1 MKQYDKNSLIGFV
14 LMAIILIVFNT
25 FFFSEIP
32 EEQAP
37 TTAPTE
43 AIVTEQ
49 KLSETTTT
57 PTLPEINESIV
68 SEELKKTYGIFAIAA
83 TGIEGEQVIEN
94 DKLKITVANK
104 GGKIT
109 SVIIKEGPN
118 GKEYKKYDSL
128 RVKTQEDPSG
138 DSSLALD
145 LFDADNSEFNLQFST
160 TGQIINTKDLY
171 FAGTEI
177 DNHTLS
183 MKLMVDNSHY
193 VEYLYTLTEG
203 ANRDD
208 DYLIDFDINF
218 VGMEN
223 IIPAGIN
230 YMNLEWQMKTPQT
243 EKSKTNQDM
252 YTGIQYQYSAD
263 KEVDYLSFTSTDEDD
278 INARLN
284 WVAFKQQFFSAI
296 FIAKDGFDKPTTLTS
311 IINPD
316 IESKDPGFI
325 KDLTAKFELPYN
337 HKRDEKL
344 SFQFY
349 FGPNH
354 YKTLKSYDSEFEEL
368 VPLGWGIFGWVN
380 QYIIIN
386 LFDFLS
392 KYFSSYGLIIL
403 LLTLIIKI
411 GLAPFTYK
419 AFLSQAKMKVL
430 KPEIDKINEKL
441 KGKDAMKAQQETMG
455 LYRKA
460 GVNPMGGCLPML
472 FQFPILIAMFRFFPA
487 SIELR
492 QESFL
497 WADDLSSYDSI
508 YNLGFNIPFY
518 GDHISLFTLLMTIST
533 LLYTHMNSSTM
544 AATGPMAQMKW
555 MMYLM
560 PIMFLGF
567 FNNYAAGLSYY
578 YFLANMFTFTQQYFM
593 KRFIDEDAILAQ
605 LEANKKKP
613 AKPKSK
619 FQKKLEEM
627 QKKQEQQIKKKR

>member
-25 FFFSEIP
+25 FFFP
-32 EEQAP
+32 EVQQEQVQTP
-37 TTAPTE
+37 APTE
-43 AIVTEQ
+43 AVITETQ
-49 KLSETTTT
+49 ITETITT
-57 PTLPEINESIV
+57 PIAPTLNNSVV
-68 SEELKKTYGIFAIAA
+68 SEDLKATYGIFASAA
-83 TGIEGEQVIEN
+83 IGTDEFQVIEN
-94 DKLKITVANK
+94 EKLKITVANK
-104 GGKIT
+104 GGRII
-109 SVIIKEGPN
+109 SVIL
-118 GKEYKKYDSL
+118 KEYQTFD
-128 RVKTQEDPSG
+128 
-138 DSSLALD
+138 SLALD
-145 LFDADNSEFNLQFST
+145 LFDADSSRFNLQFT
-160 TGQIINTKDLY
+160 TGHNINTAELY
-171 FAGTEI
+171 FVAEQS
-177 DNHTLS
+177 NNTLS
-183 MKLMVDNSHY
+183 MKLKADDSHY
-193 VEYLYTLTEG
+193 VEYVYTLT
-203 ANRDD
+203 N

-218 VGMEN
+218 VGMES
-223 IIPAGIN
+223 IIPSGVN

-252 YTGIQYQYSAD
+252 YTGLQYQYSTD
-263 KEVDYLSFTSTDEDD
+263 SEVDYLSFTSTDEDE

-296 FIAKDGFDKPTTLTS
+296 IIAKDGFDKPTKLTS
-311 IINPD
+311 TKS
-316 IESKDPGFI
+316 EGSKFI
-325 KDLTAKFELPYN
+325 KDLAAKFELPYN
-337 HKRDEKL
+337 HNRDEKI

-354 YKTLKSYDSEFEEL
+354 FKTLQAYNKGFEEL

-386 LFDFLS
+386 IFDFLS
-392 KYFSSYGLIIL
+392 KYFSSYGIIIL

-430 KPEIDKINEKL
+430 KPEIDKINDKL
-441 KGKDAMKAQQETMG
+441 KGKDPMKAQQETMG

-492 QESFL
+492 QEGFL

-508 YNLGFNIPFY
+508 MSLPWDIPFY
-518 GDHISLFTLLMTIST
+518 GDHVSLFTLLMTIST
-533 LLYTHMNSSTM
+533 LMYTHMNSSTM
-544 AATGPMAQMKW
+544 ASTGPMAQMKW

-567 FNNYAAGLSYY
+567 FNNYASGLSYY
-578 YFLANMFTFTQQYFM
+578 YFLANMFTFTQQYLM
-593 KRFIDEDAILAQ
+593 KRLINEDAILAQ
-605 LEANKKKP
+605 LEENKKKP

-619 FQKKLEEM
+619 FQKKLEDM
-627 QKKQEQQIKKKR
+627 QKKQEQQMKKRK

>member
-1 MKQYDKNSLIGFV
+1 VDLLRPVSITNNQVLQMKQYDKNSLIGFV

-25 FFFSEIP
+25 FFFPEIP
-32 EEQAP
+32 QEQ
-37 TTAPTE
+37 T
-43 AIVTEQ
+43 
-49 KLSETTTT
+49 LTTT
-57 PTLPEINESIV
+57 PTEIIAAETQLAETAISRITPTLNNNTV
-68 SEELKKTYGIFAIAA
+68 SDELKATYGIFASAA
-83 TGIEGEQVIEN
+83 IGTDEFQTIEN

-104 GGKIT
+104 GGRII
-109 SVIIKEGPN
+109 SVIL
-118 GKEYKKYDSL
+118 KEYQTFD
-128 RVKTQEDPSG
+128 
-138 DSSLALD
+138 SLALD
-145 LFDADNSEFNLQFST
+145 LFDADSSRFNLQFT
-160 TGQIINTKDLY
+160 TGHNINTADLY
-171 FAGTEI
+171 FVAEQSS
-177 DNHTLS
+177 NTLS
-183 MKLMVDNSHY
+183 MKLKADDSHY
-193 VEYLYTLTEG
+193 VEYVYTLT
-203 ANRDD
+203 D

-218 VGMEN
+218 VGMES
-223 IIPAGIN
+223 IIPSGVN

-252 YTGIQYQYSAD
+252 YTGLQYQYSAD
-263 KEVDYLSFTSTDEDD
+263 NEVDYLSFTSTDEDE

-296 FIAKDGFDKPTTLTS
+296 IIAKNGFDKPTNLTS
-311 IINPD
+311 TKS
-316 IESKDPGFI
+316 EGSKFI
-325 KDLTAKFELPYN
+325 KDLAAKFELPYN
-337 HKRDEKL
+337 HKRDEQL

-354 YKTLKSYDSEFEEL
+354 YKTLESYNSGFEEL

-386 LFDFLS
+386 IFDFLS
-392 KYFSSYGLIIL
+392 KYFASYGLIIL
-403 LLTLIIKI
+403 ILTLIIKI

-441 KGKDAMKAQQETMG
+441 KGKDPMKAQQETMG

-518 GDHISLFTLLMTIST
+518 GDHISLFTLLMTVST
-533 LLYTHMNSSTM
+533 LLYTHMNSSM
-544 AATGPMAQMKW
+544 ATGQMAQMKW

-593 KRFIDEDAILAQ
+593 KIMIDEDAILAQ

-619 FQKKLEEM
+619 FQKKLEDM
-627 QKKQEQQIKKKR
+627 QKKQEQQLKKKK

>member
-25 FFFSEIP
+25 FFFPEVPQEEKSESITEIV
-32 EEQAP
+32 EENTIVAP
-37 TTAPTE
+37 ITGSELPLVTND
-43 AIVTEQ
+43 AIVNEQ
-49 KLSETTTT
+49 LKL
-57 PTLPEINESIV
+57 
-68 SEELKKTYGIFAIAA
+68 TYGVFASSAIGED
-83 TGIEGEQVIEN
+83 GIEIIEN
-94 DKLKITVANK
+94 EKLKISVAKK
-104 GGKIT
+104 GGRII
-109 SVIIKEGPN
+109 SVIL
-118 GKEYKKYDSL
+118 KEYQTHDSL
-128 RVKTQEDPSG
+128 P
-138 DSSLALD
+138 LD
-145 LFDADNSEFNLQFST
+145 LFDADSSRFNLQFT
-160 TGQIINTKDLY
+160 TGQFINTAELY
-171 FAGTEI
+171 FKAE
-177 DNHTLS
+177 NHGNTLS
-183 MKLMVDNSHY
+183 MKLLADANHY
-193 VEYLYTLTEG
+193 VEYVYTLT
-203 ANRDD
+203 D

-218 VGMEN
+218 IGMESL
-223 IIPAGIN
+223 IASSAN

-243 EKSKTNQDM
+243 EKSKSNQDM

-263 KEVDYLSFTSTDEDD
+263 DEVDYLSFTSTDEDE

-296 FIAKDGFDKPTTLTS
+296 FIAKDGFDKPTFLTS
-311 IINPD
+311 TKNENSI
-316 IESKDPGFI
+316 FI
-325 KDLTAKFELPYN
+325 KDLYAKFELPYH
-337 HKRDEKL
+337 HKNREKL

-354 YKTLKSYDSEFEEL
+354 YKTLLAYNKGFEEL

-380 QYIIIN
+380 KYIIIN
-386 LFDFLS
+386 IFDFLS
-392 KYFSSYGLIIL
+392 KYITNFGIIIL

-430 KPEIDKINEKL
+430 KPEIDKLNEK
-441 KGKDAMKAQQETMG
+441 KGKDPMKVQQETMG

-492 QESFL
+492 QKSFL

-508 YNLGFNIPFY
+508 YELGFDIPFY

-533 LLYTHMNSSTM
+533 LMYTHMNSSTM
-544 AATGPMAQMKW
+544 PSTGPMAQMKW

-593 KRFIDEDAILAQ
+593 KRMIDEDAILAQ
-605 LEANKKKP
+605 LEKNKKNPK
-613 AKPKSK
+613 KKSK

-627 QKKQEQQIKKKR
+627 QKKQEVKMRKKK

>member
-14 LMAIILIVFNT
+14 LMALILIVFNT
-25 FFFSEIP
+25 FFFPEPEIP
-32 EEQAP
+32 QQQAP
-37 TTAPTE
+37 PAVPTE
-43 AIVTEQ
+43 TVITETQ
-49 KLSETTTT
+49 LSQTTITS
-57 PTLPEINESIV
+57 TLPSINESIV
-68 SEELKKTYGIFAIAA
+68 SEELKKTYGIFAAAA
-83 TGIEGEQVIEN
+83 TGIDGEQVIEN
-94 DKLKITVANK
+94 EKLKITVANK
-104 GGKIT
+104 GGRIV
-109 SVIIKEGPN
+109 SVIL
-118 GKEYKKYDSL
+118 KEYQTYD
-128 RVKTQEDPSG
+128 
-138 DSSLALD
+138 SLALD
-145 LFDADNSEFNLQFST
+145 LFDADSSRFNLQFT
-160 TGQIINTKDLY
+160 TGHNINTADLY
-171 FAGTEI
+171 FVGAEI

-183 MKLMVDNSHY
+183 MKLMADNSHY
-193 VEYLYTLTEG
+193 VEYLYTLTDD
-203 ANRDD
+203 ANGDD

-223 IIPAGIN
+223 IIPSGVN

-296 FIAKDGFDKPTTLTS
+296 FIAKDGFEKPTTLTS
-311 IINPD
+311 TKS
-316 IESKDPGFI
+316 EGSKFI
-325 KDLTAKFELPYN
+325 KDLAANFELPYN
-337 HKRDEKL
+337 HNRDEKL

-354 YKTLKSYDSEFEEL
+354 YKTLKSYNVGFEEL

-392 KYFSSYGLIIL
+392 KYFASYGLIIF

-492 QESFL
+492 QEGFL

-533 LLYTHMNSSTM
+533 LMYTHMNSSTM
-544 AATGPMAQMKW
+544 ASTGPMAQMKW

-627 QKKQEQQIKKKR
+627 QKKQEQQMKKKK

>member
-1 MKQYDKNSLIGFV
+1 MKKYDKNSLIGFV
-14 LMAIILIVFNT
+14 LMAVILIVFNT
-25 FFFSEIP
+25 FFFPEIP
-32 EEQAP
+32 QEQAP
-37 TTAPTE
+37 VTTPTE
-43 AIVTEQ
+43 AVITET
-49 KLSETTTT
+49 KFTETTVAT
-57 PTLPEINESIV
+57 PALSNSFI
-68 SEELKKTYGIFAIAA
+68 SEELKTKYGVFASAA
-83 TGIEGEQVIEN
+83 NGTDEFQVIEN

-104 GGKIT
+104 GGRIV
-109 SVIIKEGPN
+109 SVIL
-118 GKEYKKYDSL
+118 KEYQTFD
-128 RVKTQEDPSG
+128 
-138 DSSLALD
+138 SLALD
-145 LFDADNSEFNLQFST
+145 LFDADSSRFNLQFT
-160 TGQIINTKDLY
+160 TGHNINTADLY
-171 FAGTEI
+171 FFAEQSS
-177 DNHTLS
+177 NTLS
-183 MKLMVDNSHY
+183 MKLKADDSHY
-193 VEYLYTLTEG
+193 VEYLYTLT
-203 ANRDD
+203 D

-223 IIPAGIN
+223 LIPSGIN

-263 KEVDYLSFTSTDEDD
+263 NEGDYLSFTSTDEDK

-296 FIAKDGFDKPTTLTS
+296 FIAKAGFEKPTHLTS
-311 IINPD
+311 TKS
-316 IESKDPGFI
+316 EGSAFI
-325 KDLTAKFELPYN
+325 KDLAAKFELPYQ
-337 HKRDEKL
+337 HKVDEQL

-354 YKTLKSYDSEFEEL
+354 YKTLKAYDKGFEEL

-386 LFDFLS
+386 IFDFLS
-392 KYFSSYGLIIL
+392 KYFSSYGIIIL

-430 KPEIDKINEKL
+430 KPEIDKINDKL
-441 KGKDAMKAQQETMG
+441 KGKDPMKAQQETMG

-508 YNLGFNIPFY
+508 YNLGFDIPFY
-518 GDHISLFTLLMTIST
+518 GDHISLFTLLMTVST
-533 LLYTHMNSSTM
+533 LLYTRMNSSM
-544 AATGPMAQMKW
+544 ATGQMAQMKW

-593 KRFIDEDAILAQ
+593 KIMINEDEILAQ

-619 FQKKLEEM
+619 FQKKLEDM
-627 QKKQEQQIKKKR
+627 QKKQEQQIKGKKKK

>member
-49 KLSETTTT
+49 KLSKTTTT

-68 SEELKKTYGIFAIAA
+68 SEELKATYGIFATAA
-83 TGIEGEQVIEN
+83 VGREGNQVIEN
-94 DKLKITVANK
+94 EKLKITVSNK
-104 GGKIT
+104 GGRIV
-109 SVIIKEGPN
+109 SVIL
-118 GKEYKKYDSL
+118 KEYQTYD
-128 RVKTQEDPSG
+128 
-138 DSSLALD
+138 SLALD
-145 LFDADNSEFNLQFST
+145 LFDADSSRFNLQFT
-160 TGQIINTKDLY
+160 TGQIINTADLY
-171 FAGTEI
+171 FVGTQ
-177 DNHTLS
+177 NGNTLS

-193 VEYLYTLTEG
+193 VEYLYTLTEDENG
-203 ANRDD
+203 DD

-223 IIPAGIN
+223 IIPSGVN

-252 YTGIQYQYSAD
+252 YTGIQYQYSSD
-263 KEVDYLSFTSTDEDD
+263 KEVDYLSFTSTDEDE

-296 FIAKDGFDKPTTLTS
+296 FIAKDGFDKPTNLTS
-311 IINPD
+311 IKSEGSD
-316 IESKDPGFI
+316 FI
-325 KDLTAKFELPYN
+325 KDLAAKFELPYN
-337 HKRDEKL
+337 HNRDEKL

-354 YKTLKSYDSEFEEL
+354 YKTLKSYNSGFEEL

-386 LFDFLS
+386 IFDFLRNS
-392 KYFSSYGLIIL
+392 AGIKNYGLIIL

-544 AATGPMAQMKW
+544 PATGPMAQMKW

-593 KRFIDEDAILAQ
+593 KLFIDEDAILAQ

-619 FQKKLEEM
+619 FQKKLEDM
-627 QKKQEQQIKKKR
+627 QKKQEQQMKKRK

>member
-1 MKQYDKNSLIGFV
+1 MKKYDKNSLIGFV
-14 LMAIILIVFNT
+14 LMAVILIVFNT
-25 FFFSEIP
+25 FFFPEIP
-32 EEQAP
+32 QEQAP
-37 TTAPTE
+37 ITAPTE
-43 AIVTEQ
+43 AVITETQ
-49 KLSETTTT
+49 FTETTVAT
-57 PTLPEINESIV
+57 PILSNSVI
-68 SEELKKTYGIFAIAA
+68 SEELKTKYGVFASAA
-83 TGIEGEQVIEN
+83 KGTDEFQVIEN

-104 GGKIT
+104 GGRII
-109 SVIIKEGPN
+109 SVIL
-118 GKEYKKYDSL
+118 KEYQTFD
-128 RVKTQEDPSG
+128 
-138 DSSLALD
+138 SLALE
-145 LFDADNSEFNLQFST
+145 LFDADSSHFNLQFT
-160 TGQIINTKDLY
+160 TGHNINTADLY
-171 FAGTEI
+171 FVAEQSS
-177 DNHTLS
+177 NTLS
-183 MKLMVDNSHY
+183 MKLKADDSHY
-193 VEYLYTLTEG
+193 VEYLYTLT
-203 ANRDD
+203 D
-208 DYLIDFDINF
+208 DYLIDFDIKF
-218 VGMEN
+218 IGMESL
-223 IIPAGIN
+223 IPSGIN

-263 KEVDYLSFTSTDEDD
+263 NEGDYLSFTSTDEDK

-296 FIAKDGFDKPTTLTS
+296 FIAKDGFEKPTHLISTKS
-311 IINPD
+311 
-316 IESKDPGFI
+316 EGSEFI
-325 KDLTAKFELPYN
+325 KDLAAKFELPYQ
-337 HKRDEKL
+337 HKIDEQL

-354 YKTLKSYDSEFEEL
+354 YKTLKAYDKGFEEL

-386 LFDFLS
+386 IFDFLS
-392 KYFSSYGLIIL
+392 KYFSSYGIIIL

-430 KPEIDKINEKL
+430 KPEIDKINDKL
-441 KGKDAMKAQQETMG
+441 KGKDPMKAQQETMG

-508 YNLGFNIPFY
+508 YNLGFEIPFY
-518 GDHISLFTLLMTIST
+518 GDHISLFTLLMTVST
-533 LLYTHMNSSTM
+533 LLYTRMNSSM
-544 AATGPMAQMKW
+544 ATGQMAQMKW

-593 KRFIDEDAILAQ
+593 KIMINEDEILAQ

-619 FQKKLEEM
+619 FQKKLEDM
-627 QKKQEQQIKKKR
+627 QKKQEQQLKGKKKK

>member
-25 FFFSEIP
+25 LFFP
-32 EEQAP
+32 EVQQEQSA
-37 TTAPTE
+37 TIAPTE
-43 AIVTEQ
+43 SVITETQ
-49 KLSETTTT
+49 IGKTITAS
-57 PTLPEINESIV
+57 PIISTLNDSV
-68 SEELKKTYGIFAIAA
+68 VNEELKATYGVFAGAA
-83 TGIEGEQVIEN
+83 IGTDEFQVIEN

-104 GGKIT
+104 GGRIT
-109 SVIIKEGPN
+109 SVIL
-118 GKEYKKYDSL
+118 KEYQTFD
-128 RVKTQEDPSG
+128 
-138 DSSLALD
+138 SLALD
-145 LFDADNSEFNLQFST
+145 LFDADSSRFNLQFT
-160 TGQIINTKDLY
+160 TGHNINTTDLY
-171 FAGTEI
+171 FVSEQR
-177 DNHTLS
+177 NNTLS
-183 MKLMVDNSHY
+183 MKLKADDSHY
-193 VEYLYTLTEG
+193 VEYLYTVT
-203 ANRDD
+203 D

-218 VGMEN
+218 VGMES
-223 IIPAGIN
+223 IIPSGVN

-252 YTGIQYQYSAD
+252 YTGLQYQYSSD
-263 KEVDYLSFTSTDEDD
+263 NEVDYLSFSSTDDD
-278 INARLN
+278 KINARLN

-296 FIAKDGFDKPTTLTS
+296 FIAKDGFDKPTYLTS
-311 IINPD
+311 TKS
-316 IESKDPGFI
+316 EGSKFI
-325 KDLTAKFELPYN
+325 KDLAAKFELPYS
-337 HKRDEKL
+337 HKRDEQL

-354 YKTLKSYDSEFEEL
+354 YKTLESYNSGFEEL

-392 KYFSSYGLIIL
+392 KYFSSYGIIIL
-403 LLTLIIKI
+403 LLTLIIKL
-411 GLAPFTYK
+411 GLSPFTYK

-430 KPEIDKINEKL
+430 KPEIDKITEKN
-441 KGKDAMKAQQETMG
+441 KGKDQMKNQQETMA
-455 LYRKA
+455 LYRKS

-508 YNLGFNIPFY
+508 YNLGFEIPFY
-518 GDHISLFTLLMTIST
+518 GDHISLFTLLMTVST
-533 LLYTHMNSSTM
+533 LLYTRMNSSM
-544 AATGPMAQMKW
+544 ATGQMAQMKW

-593 KRFIDEDAILAQ
+593 KILIDEDAILSQ

-619 FQKKLEEM
+619 FQKKLEAM
-627 QKKQEQQIKKKR
+627 QKQQEQKLKKRK

>member
-1 MKQYDKNSLIGFV
+1 MKKYDKNSLIGFV
-14 LMAIILIVFNT
+14 LMAVILIVFNT
-25 FFFSEIP
+25 FFFPEIP
-32 EEQAP
+32 QEQAP
-37 TTAPTE
+37 VTTPTE
-43 AIVTEQ
+43 AVITET
-49 KLSETTTT
+49 KFTETTVAT
-57 PTLPEINESIV
+57 PALSNSFI
-68 SEELKKTYGIFAIAA
+68 SEELKTKYGVFASAA
-83 TGIEGEQVIEN
+83 NGTDEFQVIEN

-104 GGKIT
+104 GGRIV
-109 SVIIKEGPN
+109 SVIL
-118 GKEYKKYDSL
+118 KEYQTFD
-128 RVKTQEDPSG
+128 
-138 DSSLALD
+138 SLALD
-145 LFDADNSEFNLQFST
+145 LFDADSSRFNLQFT
-160 TGQIINTKDLY
+160 TGHNINTADLY
-171 FAGTEI
+171 FFAEQSS
-177 DNHTLS
+177 NTLS
-183 MKLMVDNSHY
+183 MKLKADDSHY
-193 VEYLYTLTEG
+193 VEYLYTLT
-203 ANRDD
+203 D

-223 IIPAGIN
+223 LIPSGIN

-263 KEVDYLSFTSTDEDD
+263 NEGDYLSFTSTDEDK

-296 FIAKDGFDKPTTLTS
+296 FIAKAGFEKPTHLTS
-311 IINPD
+311 TKS
-316 IESKDPGFI
+316 EGSAFI
-325 KDLTAKFELPYN
+325 KDLAAKFELPYQ
-337 HKRDEKL
+337 HKVDEQL

-354 YKTLKSYDSEFEEL
+354 YKTLKAYDKGFEEL

-386 LFDFLS
+386 IFDFLS
-392 KYFSSYGLIIL
+392 KYFSSYGIIIL

-430 KPEIDKINEKL
+430 KPEIDKINDKL
-441 KGKDAMKAQQETMG
+441 KGKDPMKAQQETMG

-508 YNLGFNIPFY
+508 YNLGFDIPFY
-518 GDHISLFTLLMTIST
+518 GDHISLFTLLMTVST
-533 LLYTHMNSSTM
+533 LLYTRMNSSM
-544 AATGPMAQMKW
+544 ATGQMAQMKW

-593 KRFIDEDAILAQ
+593 KVMINEDEILAQ

-619 FQKKLEEM
+619 FQKKLEDM
-627 QKKQEQQIKKKR
+627 QKKQEQQIKGKKKK

>member
-1 MKQYDKNSLIGFV
+1 MKKYDKNSLIGFV
-14 LMAIILIVFNT
+14 LMAVILIVFNT
-25 FFFSEIP
+25 FFFPEIP
-32 EEQAP
+32 QEQAP
-37 TTAPTE
+37 VTTPTE
-43 AIVTEQ
+43 AVITET
-49 KLSETTTT
+49 KFTETTVAT
-57 PTLPEINESIV
+57 PALSNSFI
-68 SEELKKTYGIFAIAA
+68 SEELKTKYGVFASAA
-83 TGIEGEQVIEN
+83 NGTDEFQVIEN

-104 GGKIT
+104 GGRIV
-109 SVIIKEGPN
+109 SVIL
-118 GKEYKKYDSL
+118 KEYQTFD
-128 RVKTQEDPSG
+128 
-138 DSSLALD
+138 SLALD
-145 LFDADNSEFNLQFST
+145 LFDADSSRFNLQFT
-160 TGQIINTKDLY
+160 TGHNINTADLY
-171 FAGTEI
+171 FVAEQSS
-177 DNHTLS
+177 NTLS
-183 MKLMVDNSHY
+183 MKLKADDSHY
-193 VEYLYTLTEG
+193 VEYLYTLT
-203 ANRDD
+203 D
-208 DYLIDFDINF
+208 DYLIDFDIKF
-218 VGMEN
+218 IGMESL
-223 IIPAGIN
+223 IPSGIN

-263 KEVDYLSFTSTDEDD
+263 NEGDYLSFTSTDEDK

-296 FIAKDGFDKPTTLTS
+296 FIAKDGFEKPTHLISTKS
-311 IINPD
+311 
-316 IESKDPGFI
+316 EGSKFI
-325 KDLTAKFELPYN
+325 KDLAAKFELPYQ
-337 HKRDEKL
+337 HKIDEQL

-354 YKTLKSYDSEFEEL
+354 YKTLKAYDKGFEEL

-386 LFDFLS
+386 IFDFLS
-392 KYFSSYGLIIL
+392 KYFSSYGIIIL

-430 KPEIDKINEKL
+430 KPEIDKINDKL
-441 KGKDAMKAQQETMG
+441 KGKDPMKAQQETMG

-508 YNLGFNIPFY
+508 YNLGFDIPFY
-518 GDHISLFTLLMTIST
+518 GDHISLFTLLMTVST
-533 LLYTHMNSSTM
+533 LLYTRMNSSM
-544 AATGPMAQMKW
+544 ATGQMAQMKW

-593 KRFIDEDAILAQ
+593 KVMINEDEILAQ

-619 FQKKLEEM
+619 FQKKLEDM
-627 QKKQEQQIKKKR
+627 QKKQEQQIKGKKKK

>member
-25 FFFSEIP
+25 LFFP
-32 EEQAP
+32 EVQQEQSA
-37 TTAPTE
+37 TIAPTE
-43 AIVTEQ
+43 SVITETQ
-49 KLSETTTT
+49 IGKTITAS
-57 PTLPEINESIV
+57 PIISTLNDSV
-68 SEELKKTYGIFAIAA
+68 VNEELKATYGVFAGAA
-83 TGIEGEQVIEN
+83 IGTDEFQVIEN

-104 GGKIT
+104 GGRIT
-109 SVIIKEGPN
+109 SVIL
-118 GKEYKKYDSL
+118 KEYQTFD
-128 RVKTQEDPSG
+128 
-138 DSSLALD
+138 SLALD
-145 LFDADNSEFNLQFST
+145 LFDADSSRFNLQFT
-160 TGQIINTKDLY
+160 TGHNINTADLY
-171 FAGTEI
+171 FVAEQSS
-177 DNHTLS
+177 NTLS
-183 MKLMVDNSHY
+183 MKLKADDNHY
-193 VEYLYTLTEG
+193 VEYLYTLT
-203 ANRDD
+203 D

-223 IIPAGIN
+223 LIPSGVN

-252 YTGIQYQYSAD
+252 YTGLQYQYSAD
-263 KEVDYLSFTSTDEDD
+263 NEVDYLSFTSTDDD
-278 INARLN
+278 KINARLN

-296 FIAKDGFDKPTTLTS
+296 FIAKDGFDKPTYLTS
-311 IINPD
+311 TKS
-316 IESKDPGFI
+316 EGSKFI
-325 KDLTAKFELPYN
+325 KDLAAKFELPYK
-337 HKRDEKL
+337 HKQDEQL

-354 YKTLKSYDSEFEEL
+354 YKTLESYNSGFEEL

-386 LFDFLS
+386 IFDFLS

-403 LLTLIIKI
+403 ILTLIIKI

-441 KGKDAMKAQQETMG
+441 KGKDPMKAQQETMG

-508 YNLGFNIPFY
+508 YNLGFEIPFY
-518 GDHISLFTLLMTIST
+518 GDHISLFTLLMTVST
-533 LLYTHMNSSTM
+533 LLYTRMNSSM
-544 AATGPMAQMKW
+544 ATGQMAQMKW

-593 KRFIDEDAILAQ
+593 KRMIDEDAILAQ

-619 FQKKLEEM
+619 FQKKLEYM
-627 QKKQEQQIKKKR
+627 QKKQEQQMKKRK